1 MITLCCVLVVLLV
14 LLVLVVLLVLSFFD
28 KQVLLDYAVGEYFS
42 GKNNIER
49 MVDVDVGVS
58 KKKVVNFYKG
68 SPQRGCYINYLKKI
82 EKEAFR
88 FLSKP
93 LFKNLIGKTVVMDVD
108 DTLVW
113 TRPYN
118 PIMKN
123 RERKGSFGSVVHYD
137 ALPPM
142 VSLAKKIQKMG
153 YHLIIVTARGPH
165 MLYDTVTNLNSF
177 GLYPEKVFTS
187 LYYGQDQRFKEVMRK
202 NMEKTDMVSLQGM
215 SNEDLFSGKFKDS
228 RSPLRMKVIM
238 TIGDRWQDVGGQENT
253 LGLKL
258 PDPRDRN
265 AYFLY
270 NNEVR
275 II

>member
-1 MITLCCVLVVLLV
+1 MITLCCFLLV
-14 LLVLVVLLVLSFFD
+14 LVLVVLLILLVFSFLD
-28 KQVLLDYAVGEYFS
+28 KKVLLDCAVGECFS
-42 GKNNIER
+42 EKKNIER
-49 MVDVDVGVS
+49 MVDGYSD
-58 KKKVVNFYKG
+58 KDFYRG
-68 SPQRGCYINYLKKI
+68 CPQRGYYINYLKKI

-88 FLSKP
+88 FLSKS
-93 LFKNLIGKTVVMDVD
+93 LFKNFIGKTVVMDVD

-118 PIMKN
+118 PIMKS

-187 LYYGQDQRFKEVMRK
+187 LYYGQDQRFKEVMRR
-202 NMEKTDMVSLQGM
+202 NMEKTDIVSLQGM
-215 SNEDLFSGKFKDS
+215 SNEDLFSGNFKGGK
-228 RSPLRMKVIM
+228 SPLSLKVIM
-238 TIGDRWQDVGGQENT
+238 TIGDRWQDVKGQDNT

-258 PDPRDRN
+258 PEPRDMN

>member
-1 MITLCCVLVVLLV
+1 MITLCCFLLVLLV
-14 LLVLVVLLVLSFFD
+14 VLVLVVLLVCSFFD
-28 KQVLLDYAVGEYFS
+28 KKMLLDYAVGECFS
-42 GKNNIER
+42 EKKNIER
-49 MVDVDVGVS
+49 MVDGYGD
-58 KKKVVNFYKG
+58 KTFYKG
-68 SPQRGCYINYLKKI
+68 SPQRGYYINYLKKI

-118 PIMKN
+118 PIMKG

-215 SNEDLFSGKFKDS
+215 SNKDLFSGKFKES
-228 RSPLRMKVIM
+228 RSPLRLKVIM
-238 TIGDRWQDVGGQENT
+238 TIGDRWQDVKGQDNT

-258 PDPRDRN
+258 PEPRDRN